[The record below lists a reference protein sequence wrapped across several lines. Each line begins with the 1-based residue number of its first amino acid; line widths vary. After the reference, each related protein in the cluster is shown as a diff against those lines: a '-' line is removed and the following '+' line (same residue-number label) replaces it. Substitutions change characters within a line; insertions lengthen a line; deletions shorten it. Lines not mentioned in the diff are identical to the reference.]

1 MLIACASTPEPPAFP
16 EAEADVEADAPV
28 VLDAE
33 DEPELEPHADSSSS
47 APDARTAT
55 DAPAR
60 SAVPRG
66 VVGRRV
72 VLVMSVVS
80 SEEAAEG
87 AGSRLA
93 RARRWWR
100 AHD

>member
-1 MLIACASTPEPPAFP
+1 LLIACASTPDPPAFP
-16 EAEADVEADAPV
+16 EAEADVEADVPV

-80 SEEAAEG
+80 SEALEAAEG
-87 AGSRLA
+87 
-93 RARRWWR
+93 RARTPVGA